1 MSDEALA
8 NARVNEITGMRRSE
22 LGDGGTWTIP
32 GARTKNHRPHA
43 VPLPLL
49 ALDILAAVPRIEGD
63 LVFTTT
69 RNSPVSGWS
78 K

>member
-32 GARTKNHRPHA
+32 GARTKNHRPPA
-43 VPLPLL
+43 VL
-49 ALDILAAVPRIEGD
+49 RIEGD
-63 LVFTTT
+63 LIFSTTGT
-69 RNSPVSGWS
+69 SPVSGWS